1 MRDYENDVNAF
12 KDASIDFFYDE
23 YFRGEEGHDYTD
35 EQITMSVE
43 QADIDNCIEIM
54 KDILYKHFGIKTNE

>member
-12 KDASIDFFYDE
+12 KDATIDFFYDE
-23 YFRGEEGHDYTD
+23 YFKGEEGHDYTD

-43 QADIDNCIEIM
+43 QADIDNCMEIM
-54 KDILYKHFGIKTNE
+54 KDILYKHFDIKTNE